1 MPRHAMSRFFSV
13 TESVIDACQRD
24 YLAGRPPNHTV
35 SYLALTDARII
46 VAESLEADALLTL
59 GLEELVARLQDPVG
73 DWGLVVAY
81 EMVTTLAE
89 LGRERGKATQE
100 QLDTLHHAALSIL
113 ERVLDSPAAG
123 PLVWYD
129 GVFSEVA
136 QHYVRVGD
144 TRGVELRVRQLAH
157 ILRFDSK
164 VSRDGSNVSFVLRDL
179 ADAFLSIGEY
189 ERGLALYAALACND
203 PTDIWVY
210 NSITL
215 IADDV
220 GLPRMGAEAARRGLA
235 LLDAEGDTDKIRGQ
249 IAKQLQHL
257 ESGSVADR
265 EDQLQIGALADLR
278 TALKSDFVP
287 GPQRPWADFARALVP
302 ELADAYVKVP
312 AVAPDLPPVSTT
324 ATRTKLGRNDP
335 CWCGSG
341 RKFKHCH
348 MAEDRANLLSL
359 EDLHCSGVRWC
370 IAVEKF

>member
-13 TESVIDACQRD
+13 TASVIDACQRD

-113 ERVLDSPAAG
+113 ERVLDSPAAS

-129 GVFSEVA
+129 EVFSEVA
-136 QHYVRVGD
+136 QDYVRVGRSARRR
-144 TRGVELRVRQLAH
+144 TAGAAAGAHPALRQQGSVEMGQT
-157 ILRFDSK
+157 S
-164 VSRDGSNVSFVLRDL
+164 VSCCVTWPT
-179 ADAFLSIGEY
+179 LSCLLGEY
-189 ERGLALYAALACND
+189 ERGLALYAALVCND

-210 NSITL
+210 NSFAL

-220 GLPRMGAEAARRGLA
+220 GLPRVGAEAARRGLA
-235 LLDAEGDTDKIRGQ
+235 LLDAEGDPDKIRGQ
-249 IAKQLQHL
+249 IAKQLQRL
-257 ESGSVADR
+257 EAGSVADR
-265 EDQLQIGALADLR
+265 EDELPAAALADLR
-278 TALKSDFVP
+278 AALKSDFVP
-287 GPQRPWADFARALVP
+287 GPQLPWADFARALVP
-302 ELADAYVKVP
+302 ELADAYCEG
-312 AVAPDLPPVSTT
+312 A
-324 ATRTKLGRNDP
+324 G
-335 CWCGSG
+335 C
-341 RKFKHCH
+341 
-348 MAEDRANLLSL
+348 RA
-359 EDLHCSGVRWC
+359 
-370 IAVEKF
+370 